1 MAAGRRICSARV
13 LKSVASLANRK
24 RAAVQAPGIGQTV
37 PSSGRYLHITEALDL
52 APLEQP
58 LTGSSLQLPAA
69 HL

>member
-1 MAAGRRICSARV
+1 M
-13 LKSVASLANRK
+13 
-24 RAAVQAPGIGQTV
+24 QAPGIGQTV
-37 PSSGRYLHITEALDL
+37 PSSGRYLHITEALDM